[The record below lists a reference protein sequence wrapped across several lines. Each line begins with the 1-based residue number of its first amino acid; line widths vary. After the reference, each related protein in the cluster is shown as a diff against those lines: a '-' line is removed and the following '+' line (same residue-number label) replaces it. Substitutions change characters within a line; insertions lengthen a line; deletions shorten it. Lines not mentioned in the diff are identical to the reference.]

1 MSNMAVVI
9 YQSLGSSYVGE
20 VGVAHHF
27 SVFGF
32 LVCFACLHLCVL
44 YSMLPVFLDCLFLL
58 AVSCFSNWI
67 ICNYEKTKVILS
79 QE

>member
-27 SVFGF
+27 SVLGF
-32 LVCFACLHLCVL
+32 VCVL
-44 YSMLPVFLDCLFLL
+44 FVFTLCALYSKLTVFLDCLFVL

-67 ICNYEKTKVILS
+67 ICNYEKN
-79 QE
+79 

>member
-27 SVFGF
+27 SVLGF
-32 LVCFACLHLCVL
+32 VCGLCNSKHSSL
-44 YSMLPVFLDCLFLL
+44 NAMKMLNKTDNYQIKCFL
-58 AVSCFSNWI
+58 
-67 ICNYEKTKVILS
+67 
-79 QE
+79 